1 MPNEDRQSGEGSA
14 KLELLSNLTLQV
26 NLLSNK
32 FIDWQARI
40 LEDGTRRD
48 ERISKLE
55 TQLEKKEENSSK
67 KDEKISEQIIRW
79 QSQLDT
85 LRWLGGAA
93 FSLIVVVFAYLLNKV
108 K

>member
-1 MPNEDRQSGEGSA
+1 MPDSDRQSGEGSA
-14 KLELLSNLTLQV
+14 RLELLSNLTLQV

-40 LEDGTRRD
+40 LEDANRRD
-48 ERISKLE
+48 ERIAKLE
-55 TQLEKKEENSSK
+55 NQLEKREESNSK

-85 LRWLGGAA
+85 LKWLGGAA
-93 FSLIVVVFAYLLNKV
+93 FSLVMVVFAYLLNKV